1 MNEFM
6 RIGDICNILNG
17 YAFKSSKYVA
27 DGIRVIRITNVQK
40 GFVED
45 TNPQYY
51 PVSEQREIE
60 KYMLCEGDLLM
71 SLTGNVGRVGLL
83 SAEMLPA
90 ALNQRVACI
99 RIRNPAVIYKPFLF
113 HLLNSD
119 YFENKCILASQGVA
133 QKNMSTEWLK
143 EYPIPSFSM
152 DKQMEIASIFD
163 KIDDLIARRKEQ
175 VRNMDQAVKSRFI
188 ELFGDIVLNPFGWEK
203 DYLGVVCDVRDGT
216 HDSPHYHST
225 GFPLVTSKNVTGGE
239 IDLTDCS
246 LISEAD
252 FNKIN
257 ERSKV
262 NMGDIIMPMIGT
274 VGKPV
279 IVNVEPNFAIKNVSL
294 IKFKDDSRVLNT
306 FVRSLLQSDYFD
318 DAVLSKVRGG
328 TQKFISLGDIR
339 KLAVIVPPMELQEQF
354 AAFVE
359 QTDKSKYYSSL
370 SFRYCQAAANTYRQ
384 EWMTCRT
391 SDF

>member
-1 MNEFM
+1 MTKL
-6 RIGDICNILNG
+6 RDICRFQSGGTPSRGTPAYFNGNVPWITTVALNG
-17 YAFKSSKYVA
+17 DVIDGNQAIEWITDEAIAKSAAKIVPPHSV
-27 DGIRVIRITNVQK
+27 
-40 GFVED
+40 
-45 TNPQYY
+45 
-51 PVSEQREIE
+51 
-60 KYMLCEGDLLM
+60 M
-71 SLTGNVGRVGLL
+71 VGTRVGIGK
-83 SAEMLPA
+83 
-90 ALNQRVACI
+90 VAI
-99 RIRNPAVIYKPFLF
+99 
-113 HLLNSD
+113 NSVPMSTSQD
-119 YFENKCILASQGVA
+119 IISLIGIDENKWDKKFICHLITANKEHLTSQARGATIKGIKIEAIADLVLPEI
-133 QKNMSTEWLK
+133 SLK
-143 EYPIPSFSM
+143 EQARISEVIGKVDALM
-152 DKQMEIASIFD
+152 HMHQQMAMNLEQ
-163 KIDDLIARRKEQ
+163 LI
-175 VRNMDQAVKSRFI
+175 KSRFI

-294 IKFKDDSRVLNT
+294 IKFKVDSRVLNT